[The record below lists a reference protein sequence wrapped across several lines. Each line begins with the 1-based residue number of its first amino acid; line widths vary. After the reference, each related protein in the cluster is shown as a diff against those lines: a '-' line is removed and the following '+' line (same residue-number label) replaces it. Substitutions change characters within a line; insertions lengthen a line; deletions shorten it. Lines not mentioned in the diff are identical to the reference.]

1 MWKLW
6 PSEYESSFR
15 DNTANVE
22 VSEVLTQSMEIET
35 KNRNQWK
42 LAVVNGFNVGRDG
55 VVRAAKLR
63 TSKGNLEREV
73 QHLYPL
79 ELTCIASSH

>member
-15 DNTANVE
+15 EQHRERRGNRSSLPIIGDLVI
-22 VSEVLTQSMEIET
+22 VRDET

-63 TSKGNLEREV
+63 TSEQYSIFILW
-73 QHLYPL
+73 
-79 ELTCIASSH
+79 S